1 MQKTPEQ
8 RIFIV
13 EQYILTGS
21 RISVRRA
28 FANQLRENIDMKT
41 VDRVMEKWR
50 RNGSI
55 LNQNK
60 GNSRPN

>member
-21 RISVRRA
+21 RISVRMA
-28 FANQLRENIDMKT
+28 FANQFRENIDVKT
-41 VDRVMEKWR
+41 VDRVMQKWIR
-50 RNGSI
+50 KGSI
-55 LNQNK
+55 LNQSK
-60 GNSRPN
+60 GKFWT